1 MANENDGLYISASLD
16 IPATEQN
23 IKTNDIPKI
32 NSDLVSDPKAK
43 IKLNAEVDEIKAK
56 SNIQSQFNSIA
67 SKLKLNIN
75 SASIDTNKVVEPL
88 RKGFKQLFTEIA
100 NTKLVDTNSMAK
112 NVKEMFGISNTKEI
126 KQAYDEL
133 KQTIALN
140 PNDIQAVMKSYTA
153 LSDTIL
159 DSVSLD
165 KELDNSYLGLNKIYN
180 KIFECATA
188 FKEAK
193 TQINTSFNA
202 PLKSTTGIITQFDKK
217 LTDVVGTAKMSFQE
231 LFAGTSSK
239 ISTNINSTI
248 DDNGIKKV
256 QNFTIQVKSAT
267 GEVEKFKYALTNI
280 GDQTQPD
287 FKYVLQNINE
297 ADEGV
302 LRLQDAQSKFDSKVQ
317 STITSLKTQAEILKT
332 SYTDSNSSKYV
343 KNQANIDDLNKE
355 YKNTISVIE
364 NLKTASNTTFES
376 MKADA
381 TSSIEK
387 LRNLINLTN
396 RAENPATS
404 LRKKDIETNKSVYG
418 ENIDRLVSQLNNLK
432 SAEPILT
439 ILKTD
444 IENVRNALSG
454 VTDASGFEKFLNQFD
469 ILDAKAKRLKTLFN
483 GYGSATWFSDNK
495 EQISSI
501 SDVSAK
507 AKIYQAELKRLT
519 DEWKS
524 QGIYVDG
531 VKQKAS
537 ELSRV
542 IGKIKN
548 PEIFEKRTSEFE
560 TLVTATKQVKTNL
573 DEQVAT
579 YQKIYDL
586 ETKITKLSTNPE
598 KNATS
603 IANYS
608 TQLAEQNKR
617 LANLQMQ
624 SNAYKNVISLEEQ
637 ERIVLSAVTKEQE
650 KLNIAKAKSTDTSRN
665 KLEKETASIERYRQ
679 KIEKL
684 ITTLELLKQAN
695 SKAMSGKFDYK
706 LQADS
711 IIAQL
716 QSLQNQ
722 ENISL
727 KEIKSGFDSAN
738 ASTTKLRNNLQVTG
752 NTGASVFDTLK
763 EKAVKFASW
772 MGLTTIIS
780 AAARQFRNLYENVVA
795 IDTAMVDLKKVTEG
809 TDSQFNAFLTNAI
822 QNAKTL
828 GADVTD
834 IINST
839 ANFSRLGYS
848 LPDATELGRVAT
860 LYQNIGDGI
869 TSDQASESIIS
880 TMKAFGYEAD
890 RAEEIIDK
898 FNEVGNN
905 YAISSAGLGEA
916 LQRSASALAG
926 ANNDLSQSIALQV
939 GANDVIQDP
948 DVVGTMWKTVA
959 LRIRGAKTE
968 LEDAGL
974 ETDKMATTTSQ
985 LRDMIKSMTGFDI
998 MENDNKTFKST
1009 YDIIVGIA
1017 DKWKELDDISQAG
1030 LLEKL
1035 AGKRQANA
1043 LQAALDNIDDV
1054 KAAYETAQNSA
1065 GSAAKEQAEYAKSIQ
1080 YALDSLK
1087 VTFQEL
1093 SQTVLSSSL
1102 VKNAVSF
1109 FNSVL
1114 SGVNAL
1120 IDKFGVL
1127 GGVITPIVAT
1137 VMTVKN
1143 KGEDKMI
1150 SSCYA
1155 LP

>member
-343 KNQANIDDLNKE
+343 KNQTNIDNLNDE
-355 YKNTISVIE
+355 YQNTISIIE

-404 LRKKDIETNKSVYG
+404 LRKKDIETNKAVYG
-418 ENIDRLVSQLNNLK
+418 ESIDRLVSQLNNLK
-432 SAEPILT
+432 SAEPILI

-444 IENVRNALSG
+444 IENVRNALNG

-469 ILDAKAKRLKTLFN
+469 ILDAKLFS

-495 EQISSI
+495 GQIDSMT
-501 SDVSAK
+501 DVSAK

-519 DEWKS
+519 GEWKS

-531 VKQKAS
+531 IKQKAG

-548 PEIFEKRTSEFE
+548 PEIFEKRTTEFD
-560 TLVTATKQVKTNL
+560 TLITTTKQVKTNL

-603 IANYS
+603 IAHYS

-650 KLNIAKAKSTDTSRN
+650 KLNIAKAKATDTSRVN
-665 KLEKETASIERYRQ
+665 TEKETASIEKYRQ
-679 KIEKL
+679 KIDKL
-684 ITTLELLKQAN
+684 IITLELLKQAN

-711 IIAQL
+711 LIAQL

-722 ENISL
+722 KDISL
-727 KEIKSGFDSAN
+727 KELKTGFDNCNASAN
-738 ASTTKLRNNLQVTG
+738 KLRSTLQVTG

-809 TDSQFNAFLTNAI
+809 TDSQFNSFLTTAI

-948 DVVGTMWKTVA
+948 DVVG
-959 LRIRGAKTE
+959 
-968 LEDAGL
+968 
-974 ETDKMATTTSQ
+974 
-985 LRDMIKSMTGFDI
+985 
-998 MENDNKTFKST
+998 
-1009 YDIIVGIA
+1009 
-1017 DKWKELDDISQAG
+1017 
-1030 LLEKL
+1030 KL
-1035 AGKRQANA
+1035 CAQQYSNV
-1043 LQAALDNIDDV
+1043 LQERSYI
-1054 KAAYETAQNSA
+1054 
-1065 GSAAKEQAEYAKSIQ
+1065 G
-1080 YALDSLK
+1080 
-1087 VTFQEL
+1087 
-1093 SQTVLSSSL
+1093 
-1102 VKNAVSF
+1102 
-1109 FNSVL
+1109 
-1114 SGVNAL
+1114 
-1120 IDKFGVL
+1120 
-1127 GGVITPIVAT
+1127 
-1137 VMTVKN
+1137 
-1143 KGEDKMI
+1143 
-1150 SSCYA
+1150 
-1155 LP
+1155 